1 MQTGSECGR
10 IEDRACGPA
19 FDSASAGE
27 KTLFPPYQEELVRK
41 CISRIAALLAVCGL
55 AAAWSQRQPNF
66 SGEWKTNRPKSEFGP
81 LPANDL
87 IWTIAHA
94 DPKLKLSV
102 TYSGDGG
109 DRTVD
114 MNYLTDG
121 VQTVNKPGALTIRS
135 VGQWEGSE
143 LTIESQYDT
152 ERGAVTVRERWSLS
166 EDGRT
171 LTMQRAMSGPQ
182 ANWTQKLVYDKRN

>member
-1 MQTGSECGR
+1 
-10 IEDRACGPA
+10 
-19 FDSASAGE
+19 
-27 KTLFPPYQEELVRK
+27 VRK
-41 CISRIAALLAVCGL
+41 SMVRVAALLAVSGL

-66 SGEWKTNRPKSEFGP
+66 SGEWKTNLSKSEFGP

-87 IWTIAHA
+87 LWTIAHA
-94 DPKLKLSV
+94 DPKLKLSI
-102 TYSGDGG
+102 TYSGDDG

-121 VQTVNKPGALTIRS
+121 AKTVNKQGALTIRS
-135 VGQWEGSE
+135 VSRWEDSE

-171 LTMQRAMSGPQ
+171 LTMQRAMSGPE
-182 ANWTQKLVYDKRN
+182 ANWTQKLVYDKRP